1 MKQDECE
8 NLENLQTNVLES
20 YDSKT
25 LWPKKLRW
33 KQI

>member
-8 NLENLQTNVLES
+8 NLGNLQTNILES

-25 LWPKKLRW
+25 LWPEK
-33 KQI
+33 